1 MSERYYRSSLLT
13 IDLPAVARNYQ
24 TFGRLHP
31 NKTVIP
37 VVKANAYG
45 LGSVQVARYL
55 MEQGAD
61 FFAVATLDE
70 AVELRMHGVSAKI
83 LVLGVVPPENVK
95 KAIQHRVA
103 MTVPSKEWLEQAITQ
118 IDDDNEKDI
127 WLHIKIDSGMSR
139 LGMTTANEYQE
150 TIALIQETPNLV
162 FEGVF
167 THFACADEP
176 GEAMHHQ
183 QQKFETIVNEADK
196 PEYIH
201 SQNSA
206 GSLRENFSFCNA
218 VRVGIALYGYY
229 PSEYMKE
236 QTSVELYPSV
246 TWETEVVQTK
256 YLDPETAVSYGW
268 TYQASEREKVAV
280 IPIGYADGYLRSM
293 SGAYVEVGGK
303 QCQVIGRVCMDQTII
318 RVPDDVEIGDKVIL
332 MTEDGD
338 DAQSVETL
346 AQQQQTINY
355 EVLCNL
361 SRRLP
366 RLYQYEDHTRINNE
380 LLK

>member
-103 MTVPSKEWLEQAITQ
+103 MTVPSKEWLDRAITQ

-139 LGMTTANEYQE
+139 LGMTTVEEYKE
-150 TIALIQETPNLV
+150 TIALIQDTPNLV

-176 GEAMHHQ
+176 GEAMHQQ

-229 PSEYMKE
+229 PSKYMKE

-268 TYQASEREKVAV
+268 TYQASEREK
-280 IPIGYADGYLRSM
+280 LR
-293 SGAYVEVGGK
+293 
-303 QCQVIGRVCMDQTII
+303 
-318 RVPDDVEIGDKVIL
+318 
-332 MTEDGD
+332 
-338 DAQSVETL
+338 
-346 AQQQQTINY
+346 
-355 EVLCNL
+355 
-361 SRRLP
+361 
-366 RLYQYEDHTRINNE
+366 
-380 LLK
+380 

>member
-45 LGSVQVARYL
+45 LGSVYVARYL

-103 MTVPSKEWLEQAITQ
+103 MTVPSKEWLDQAITQ

-139 LGMTTANEYQE
+139 LGLTTVEEYKE
-150 TIALIQETPNLV
+150 TIALIQETPNLI

-176 GEAMHHQ
+176 GEGMHQ
-183 QQKFETIVNEADK
+183 QQKKFETIVNEADK

-206 GSLRENFSFCNA
+206 EVCEKTFL
-218 VRVGIALYGYY
+218 
-229 PSEYMKE
+229 
-236 QTSVELYPSV
+236 SV
-246 TWETEVVQTK
+246 T
-256 YLDPETAVSYGW
+256 
-268 TYQASEREKVAV
+268 
-280 IPIGYADGYLRSM
+280 
-293 SGAYVEVGGK
+293 
-303 QCQVIGRVCMDQTII
+303 QC
-318 RVPDDVEIGDKVIL
+318 
-332 MTEDGD
+332 
-338 DAQSVETL
+338 A
-346 AQQQQTINY
+346 
-355 EVLCNL
+355 
-361 SRRLP
+361 
-366 RLYQYEDHTRINNE
+366 
-380 LLK
+380 